1 MTFKFGIIGCGS
13 VAIDHAIIIKK
24 LGHKVVLGIT
34 KSENSK
40 NWKSFKKIFPETKF
54 ANKISEI
61 LNNSEIQYIVSCLPV
76 TEQKKYCKKI
86 LATEKPVLIEKPLHD
101 NFFQLK
107 KLFQQPTYL

>member
-13 VAIDHAIIIKK
+13 IAIDHAIIIKK

-34 KSENSK
+34 KSKNSK

-61 LNNSEIQYIVSCLPV
+61 LNNSEIQYSC
-76 TEQKKYCKKI
+76 TSF
-86 LATEKPVLIEKPLHD
+86 
-101 NFFQLK
+101 N
-107 KLFQQPTYL
+107 